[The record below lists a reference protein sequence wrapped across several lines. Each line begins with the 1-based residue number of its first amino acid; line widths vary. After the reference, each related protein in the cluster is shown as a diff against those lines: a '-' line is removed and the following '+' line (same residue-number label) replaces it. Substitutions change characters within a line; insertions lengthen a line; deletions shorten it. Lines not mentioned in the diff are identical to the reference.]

1 MCRVQIYTAQVYS
14 VHMTAT
20 MLAVKM
26 ELVGPAELTQMLDV
40 SRTRFAQ
47 LIARADFPEPVAD
60 LVMGKIWDLADVRAW
75 ALKTGRELQPVTT
88 TKKG

>member
-1 MCRVQIYTAQVYS
+1 
-14 VHMTAT
+14 MTAT
-20 MLAVKM
+20 LLDVRM

-47 LIARADFPEPVAD
+47 LIARKDFPEPVAD
-60 LVMGKIWDLADVRAW
+60 LVMGKIWALEDVRAW
-75 ALKTGRELQPVTT
+75 AAQTGRELQPLTK